1 MTRDSNNK
9 RNEPAGSSHGSEPAP
24 PRDRPSIP
32 DPLGDDRHVVAAGE
46 LTAESPDR
54 EGLLGAGSEP
64 LPDGGVD
71 QHPIHDDNPEDLG
84 PDDYEALTDSPET
97 GFLRRED
104 EERLDDEDEEED
116 EDAETAGPIERE

>member
-1 MTRDSNNK
+1 MAGDSNNR
-9 RNEPAGSSHGSEPAP
+9 RNQPAGPSQGAEGAP
-24 PRDRPSIP
+24 PADRPSIP
-32 DPLGDDRHVVAAGE
+32 DPLGDDRHGVPSGD

-71 QHPIHDDNPEDLG
+71 QHPIHDDDPEDLG
-84 PDDYEALTDSPET
+84 PDDYEELTDSPET

-104 EERLDDEDEEED
+104 EERLEDEDEEEED
-116 EDAETAGPIERE
+116 EDADTVDPR